1 MIMANKYKVLIS
13 KELQKLALLQA
24 EYIIETNKDINTS
37 YRDIYKQ
44 IRLLRLPNQSK
55 ENIKMLKDGLILTE
69 LEKDVV
75 V

>member
-1 MIMANKYKVLIS
+1 MANKYKVLIS
-13 KELQKLALLQA
+13 KDLQKLALLQA
-24 EYIIETNKDINTS
+24 EYIIETNKDINAS

-69 LEKDVV
+69 IEKDVV